1 MMKKIIIL
9 FLLLWVLVPCAYG
22 ETEAV
27 ETARQSVVHLYG
39 LGTERET
46 GRRIRWSGTGFAVG
60 AAGEETDIFLTNWH
74 VAAGSGKCEDGSI
87 RLWLLKDGA
96 ALDANQA
103 PLAGS
108 AVECRVLATTDG
120 YPDVAVLQTMEPVS
134 GYRALPLLSSRRVVD
149 GTQVYA
155 LGFAGLKDTNNGADS
170 GPEDVTVTQGTI
182 TDHLIMTSAGS
193 TRSVIHSAAIQH
205 GFSGGPLV
213 NEAGAV
219 VAQNTY
225 GFEEDVTTT
234 LFCAVY
240 IDYAMELLD
249 GLGLPYT
256 ALSGPSPVTVFVA
269 DLLHRPG
276 LSPAAAYA
284 LAGLAALGALVFAWY
299 FIKTAKELVVEIK
312 QKHRAKNNEEKE
324 VQ

>member
-1 MMKKIIIL
+1 MRVKRIC
-9 FLLLWVLVPCAYG
+9 LLLLVLLMLPVPTAWG
-22 ETEAV
+22 EPEAV
-27 ETARQSVVHLYG
+27 TAARSSVAQVYG
-39 LGTERET
+39 MGLDADT
-46 GRRIRWSGTGFAVG
+46 GQQIRWTGTAFAVG
-60 AAGEETDIFLTNWH
+60 IAGEKSEIFLTNWH
-74 VAAGSGKCEDGSI
+74 VATGSGRCQEGSVE
-87 RLWLLKDGA
+87 LWLLLSQA
-96 ALDANQA
+96 EFDARQV
-103 PLAGS
+103 PLADS
-108 AVECRVLATTDG
+108 AVACQVLATTDG
-120 YPDVAVLQTMEPVS
+120 YPDVAVLQAASPLPGCT
-134 GYRALPLLSSRRVVD
+134 ALPLLSSRQVLD

-155 LGFAGLKDTNNGADS
+155 LGFPGLKSIRDTA
-170 GPEDVTVTQGTI
+170 PAAITQGSV
-182 TDHLIMTSAGS
+182 TDHLVMTRAGN
-193 TRSVIHSAAIQH
+193 TRSIIHSAPIQH

-213 NEAGAV
+213 NQDGAV

>member
-1 MMKKIIIL
+1 M
-9 FLLLWVLVPCAYG
+9 
-22 ETEAV
+22 AV
-27 ETARQSVVHLYG
+27 VQTA
-39 LGTERET
+39 
-46 GRRIRWSGTGFAVG
+46 
-60 AAGEETDIFLTNWH
+60 
-74 VAAGSGKCEDGSI
+74 
-87 RLWLLKDGA
+87 
-96 ALDANQA
+96 
-103 PLAGS
+103 
-108 AVECRVLATTDG
+108 
-120 YPDVAVLQTMEPVS
+120 EPVP
-134 GYRALPLLSSRRVVD
+134 GCPALPLLSSRRVVD

-284 LAGLAALGALVFAWY
+284 LAGLAALGALVFVWY

-312 QKHRAKNNEEKE
+312 QKHRAKKIEEKE